1 MDEES
6 SEAKFSL
13 QTFVKLIICKYGIFL
28 FVMHVLLFL
37 LYTKECSYSWA
48 MHSCIWRTGMAEDI
62 SIWNI
67 EKGVEKSGKL
77 FFEK

>member
-37 LYTKECSYSWA
+37 LYTKECSYS
-48 MHSCIWRTGMAEDI
+48 
-62 SIWNI
+62 
-67 EKGVEKSGKL
+67 
-77 FFEK
+77 